1 MGDEEYGR
9 QERGNRSLV
18 GIIASVVAMSDLG
31 GSFFRCFVEE
41 IISGHS
47 SISLVGRYCWVAT
60 VRWGGEE
67 SIWVDGKERR
77 VEE

>member
-47 SISLVGRYCWVAT
+47 SISLVGFLGRYCRVAT
-60 VRWGGEE
+60 VRWGRVG
-67 SIWVDGKERR
+67 VDLG
-77 VEE
+77 